1 MGLLVGFFFASI
13 LFSFLCSILE
23 AVLLS
28 ITPAY
33 VGIQEQKGSHIAAD
47 LVRFKDDIDRP
58 LAAILTLNTIA
69 HTVGAIGVGS
79 QAALIFGESML
90 EVAGVPVISLEAL
103 IAGLMTLAILIFSEV
118 IPKTIGANN
127 WEALTPF
134 TIASLKVMLFVLAPL
149 VWISQY
155 ITRHL
160 KKDKDKPVL
169 SRTDFLAMAKLGTES
184 GVLEES
190 EQTIIHNLLRFSK
203 VLVKDVMTPRIV
215 VNTASEDIT
224 VREFQN
230 VNANLPHSRI
240 PVYREKNDNITG
252 YVLRDDILL
261 NLAETQDH
269 TLLKALRRDIVV
281 VHRTV
286 PIPDLLD
293 TFLIKKE
300 HMALVVDEF
309 GGMEGIVTMEDI
321 IETLL
326 GLEIVDESDNETD
339 MQALARSNWE
349 RRAWASSPRPRN
361 PEHQKAVKALIPDQN
376 MVCLL
381 LLIRR
386 PKPPAG
392 LFHSGQES
400 TVGPVRNQH
409 LYQQQHHHQRQNP
422 PPQPLRIL

>member
-1 MGLLVGFFFASI
+1 MGLLFGFFFASI

-33 VGIQEQKGSHIAAD
+33 VGIQEQTDSHIAAD

-90 EVAGVPVISLEAL
+90 EIAGVPIISLEAL

-118 IPKTIGANN
+118 IPKTIGANK

-134 TIASLKVMLFVLAPL
+134 TIASLKIMLVVLAPL
-149 VWISQY
+149 VWTSQY

-215 VNTASEDIT
+215 VNTASEEIT

-230 VNANLPHSRI
+230 VNSNLPHSRI

-269 TLLKALRRDIVV
+269 ILLKALRRDIVV

-326 GLEIVDESDNETD
+326 GLEIVDESDNEAD

-349 RRAWASSPRPRN
+349 RRAKR
-361 PEHQKAVKALIPDQN
+361 LGIIP
-376 MVCLL
+376 
-381 LLIRR
+381 
-386 PKPPAG
+386 KTG
-392 LFHSGQES
+392 
-400 TVGPVRNQH
+400 GPGTSEN
-409 LYQQQHHHQRQNP
+409 NKS
-422 PPQPLRIL
+422 IDS

>member
-1 MGLLVGFFFASI
+1 MGLLFGFFFASI

-33 VGIQEQKGSHIAAD
+33 VGIQEQTDSHIAAD

-90 EVAGVPVISLEAL
+90 EIAGVPIISLEAL

-118 IPKTIGANN
+118 IPKTIGANK

-134 TIASLKVMLFVLAPL
+134 TIASLKIMLFVLAPL
-149 VWISQY
+149 VWTSQY

-215 VNTASEDIT
+215 VNTASEEIT

-230 VNANLPHSRI
+230 VNSNLPHSRI

-269 TLLKALRRDIVV
+269 ILLKALRRDIVV

-349 RRAWASSPRPRN
+349 RRAKR
-361 PEHQKAVKALIPDQN
+361 LGIIP
-376 MVCLL
+376 
-381 LLIRR
+381 
-386 PKPPAG
+386 KTG
-392 LFHSGQES
+392 
-400 TVGPVRNQH
+400 GPGTSEN
-409 LYQQQHHHQRQNP
+409 NKNADS
-422 PPQPLRIL
+422 

>member
-1 MGLLVGFFFASI
+1 MGLLVGFFLASI

-33 VGIQEQKGSHIAAD
+33 VGIQEQKGTRIAAD
-47 LVRFKDDIDRP
+47 LVSFKEDIDRP

-79 QAALIFGESML
+79 QAALVFGESML
-90 EVAGVPVISLEAL
+90 VIAGISIISLEAL
-103 IAGLMTLAILIFSEV
+103 IAGFMTLAILILSEV

-127 WEALTPF
+127 WEILTPF
-134 TIASLKVMLFVLAPL
+134 TIASLKIMLIGLAPL

-160 KKDKDKPVL
+160 KKGKDKPVL
-169 SRTDFLAMAKLGTES
+169 SRTDFLAMTKLGTES
-184 GVLEES
+184 GILEES

-215 VNTASEDIT
+215 VNTAGEEIT

-240 PVYREKNDNITG
+240 PVYQEKNDNITG

-261 NLAETQDH
+261 KLAETQDQ
-269 TLLKALRRDIVV
+269 TPLKALRREIIV

-349 RRAWASSPRPRN
+349 RRAKRLGIITETGEAISGEN
-361 PEHQKAVKALIPDQN
+361 IQ
-376 MVCLL
+376 
-381 LLIRR
+381 
-386 PKPPAG
+386 G
-392 LFHSGQES
+392 LSE
-400 TVGPVRNQH
+400 
-409 LYQQQHHHQRQNP
+409 
-422 PPQPLRIL
+422 

>member
-1 MGLLVGFFFASI
+1 MSLLFGFFFASI

-33 VGIQEQKGSHIAAD
+33 VSIQEQTGSHIAAD

-90 EVAGVPVISLEAL
+90 EIAGVPLISLEAL

-118 IPKTIGANN
+118 VPKTIGANK

-134 TIASLKVMLFVLAPL
+134 TIASLKIMLVVLAPL
-149 VWISQY
+149 VWTSQY

-215 VNTASEDIT
+215 VNTASEGIT

-261 NLAETQDH
+261 NLAETQDNK
-269 TLLKALRRDIVV
+269 LLKALRRDIIV

-349 RRAWASSPRPRN
+349 RRAKR
-361 PEHQKAVKALIPDQN
+361 LGIIPKTGEPGTSEDN
-376 MVCLL
+376 
-381 LLIRR
+381 
-386 PKPPAG
+386 KSAD
-392 LFHSGQES
+392 
-400 TVGPVRNQH
+400 
-409 LYQQQHHHQRQNP
+409 Y
-422 PPQPLRIL
+422 

>member
-1 MGLLVGFFFASI
+1 MGLLVGFFLASI

-33 VGIQEQKGSHIAAD
+33 VGIQEQKGTSIAND
-47 LVRFKDDIDRP
+47 LVHFKEDIDRP

-79 QAALIFGESML
+79 QAAIVFGETVL
-90 EVAGVPVISLEAL
+90 KIAGVSIISLEAL

-127 WEALTPF
+127 WEVLTPF
-134 TIASLKVMLFVLAPL
+134 TIASLKIMLFGLAPL
-149 VWISQY
+149 VWTSQY

-169 SRTDFLAMAKLGTES
+169 SRTDFLAMARLGTES
-184 GVLEES
+184 GILEES
-190 EQTIIHNLLRFSK
+190 EQTIIYNLLRFSK

-215 VNTASEDIT
+215 VNTAGEEIT

-230 VNANLPHSRI
+230 ANANLPHSRI

-261 NLAETQDH
+261 KLAETQDH
-269 TLLKALRRDIVV
+269 TPLKSLRREIVV

-349 RRAWASSPRPRN
+349 RRAKRLGIIPKNEEEISPEN
-361 PEHQKAVKALIPDQN
+361 MKAP
-376 MVCLL
+376 
-381 LLIRR
+381 
-386 PKPPAG
+386 
-392 LFHSGQES
+392 
-400 TVGPVRNQH
+400 
-409 LYQQQHHHQRQNP
+409 
-422 PPQPLRIL
+422 

>member
-1 MGLLVGFFFASI
+1 MSLLFGFFFASI

-33 VGIQEQKGSHIAAD
+33 VGIQEQTDSHIAAD

-90 EVAGVPVISLEAL
+90 EIAGVPIISLEAL

-118 IPKTIGANN
+118 IPKTIGANK

-134 TIASLKVMLFVLAPL
+134 TIASLKIMLVVLAPL
-149 VWISQY
+149 VWTSQY

-215 VNTASEDIT
+215 VNTASEEIT

-230 VNANLPHSRI
+230 VNSNLPHSRI

-269 TLLKALRRDIVV
+269 ILLKALRRDIVV

-326 GLEIVDESDNETD
+326 GLEIVDESDNEAD

-349 RRAWASSPRPRN
+349 RRAKR
-361 PEHQKAVKALIPDQN
+361 LGIIP
-376 MVCLL
+376 
-381 LLIRR
+381 
-386 PKPPAG
+386 KTG
-392 LFHSGQES
+392 
-400 TVGPVRNQH
+400 GPGTSEDNKSADS
-409 LYQQQHHHQRQNP
+409 
-422 PPQPLRIL
+422 

>member
-1 MGLLVGFFFASI
+1 MGLLFGFFFASI

-33 VGIQEQKGSHIAAD
+33 VGIQEQTDSHIAAD

-90 EVAGVPVISLEAL
+90 EIAGVPIISLEAL

-118 IPKTIGANN
+118 IPKTIGANK

-134 TIASLKVMLFVLAPL
+134 TIASLKIMLVVLAPL
-149 VWISQY
+149 VWTSQY

-215 VNTASEDIT
+215 VNTASEEIT

-230 VNANLPHSRI
+230 VNSNLPHSRI

-326 GLEIVDESDNETD
+326 GLEIVDESDNEAD

-349 RRAWASSPRPRN
+349 RRAKR
-361 PEHQKAVKALIPDQN
+361 LGIIP
-376 MVCLL
+376 
-381 LLIRR
+381 
-386 PKPPAG
+386 KTG
-392 LFHSGQES
+392 
-400 TVGPVRNQH
+400 GPGTSEN
-409 LYQQQHHHQRQNP
+409 NKSADS
-422 PPQPLRIL
+422 

>member
-1 MGLLVGFFFASI
+1 MSLLFGFFFASI

-33 VGIQEQKGSHIAAD
+33 VGIQEQTDSHIAAD

-79 QAALIFGESML
+79 QAAIIFGESML
-90 EVAGVPVISLEAL
+90 EIAGVPIISLEAL

-118 IPKTIGANN
+118 IPKTIGANK

-134 TIASLKVMLFVLAPL
+134 TIASLKIMLVVLAPL
-149 VWISQY
+149 VWTSQY

-215 VNTASEDIT
+215 VNTASEEIT

-230 VNANLPHSRI
+230 VNSNLPHSRI

-269 TLLKALRRDIVV
+269 ILLKALRRDIVV

-326 GLEIVDESDNETD
+326 GLEIVDESDNEAD

-349 RRAWASSPRPRN
+349 RRAKR
-361 PEHQKAVKALIPDQN
+361 LGIIP
-376 MVCLL
+376 
-381 LLIRR
+381 
-386 PKPPAG
+386 KTG
-392 LFHSGQES
+392 
-400 TVGPVRNQH
+400 GPGTSEN
-409 LYQQQHHHQRQNP
+409 NKNADS
-422 PPQPLRIL
+422 

>member
-1 MGLLVGFFFASI
+1 MGLLVGFFLASI

-33 VGIQEQKGSHIAAD
+33 VGIQEQKGTRIAAD
-47 LVRFKDDIDRP
+47 LVSFKEDIDRP
-58 LAAILTLNTIA
+58 LAAILTLNNIA

-79 QAALIFGESML
+79 QAALVFGESML
-90 EVAGVPVISLEAL
+90 MIAGISIISLEAL
-103 IAGLMTLAILIFSEV
+103 IAGSMTLAILILSEV

-127 WEALTPF
+127 WEILTPF
-134 TIASLKVMLFVLAPL
+134 TIASLKIMLIGLAPL

-169 SRTDFLAMAKLGTES
+169 SRTDFLAMTKLGTES
-184 GVLEES
+184 GILEES

-215 VNTASEDIT
+215 VNTAGEEIT

-240 PVYREKNDNITG
+240 PVYQEKNDNITG

-261 NLAETQDH
+261 KLAETQDQ
-269 TLLKALRRDIVV
+269 TPLKALRREIIV

-349 RRAWASSPRPRN
+349 RRAKRLGIITETGEAISGEN
-361 PEHQKAVKALIPDQN
+361 IQ
-376 MVCLL
+376 
-381 LLIRR
+381 
-386 PKPPAG
+386 G
-392 LFHSGQES
+392 LSE
-400 TVGPVRNQH
+400 
-409 LYQQQHHHQRQNP
+409 
-422 PPQPLRIL
+422 

>member
-1 MGLLVGFFFASI
+1 MGLLFGFFFASI

-33 VGIQEQKGSHIAAD
+33 VGIQEQTDSHIAAD

-79 QAALIFGESML
+79 QAAIIFGESML
-90 EVAGVPVISLEAL
+90 EIAGVPIISLEAL

-118 IPKTIGANN
+118 IPKTIGANK

-134 TIASLKVMLFVLAPL
+134 TIASLKIMLFVLAPL
-149 VWISQY
+149 VWTSQY

-215 VNTASEDIT
+215 VNTASEEIT

-230 VNANLPHSRI
+230 VNSNLPHSRI

-269 TLLKALRRDIVV
+269 ILLKALRRDIVV

-326 GLEIVDESDNETD
+326 GLEIVDESDNEAD

-349 RRAWASSPRPRN
+349 RRAKR
-361 PEHQKAVKALIPDQN
+361 LGIIP
-376 MVCLL
+376 
-381 LLIRR
+381 
-386 PKPPAG
+386 KTG
-392 LFHSGQES
+392 
-400 TVGPVRNQH
+400 GPGTSEDNKSADS
-409 LYQQQHHHQRQNP
+409 
-422 PPQPLRIL
+422 

>member
-1 MGLLVGFFFASI
+1 MSLLFGFFFASI

-33 VGIQEQKGSHIAAD
+33 VSIQEQTGSHIAAD

-90 EVAGVPVISLEAL
+90 EIAGVPIISLEAL

-118 IPKTIGANN
+118 IPKTIGANK

-134 TIASLKVMLFVLAPL
+134 TIASLKIMLVVLAPL
-149 VWISQY
+149 VWTSQY

-215 VNTASEDIT
+215 VNTASEGIT

-269 TLLKALRRDIVV
+269 ILLKALRRDIVV

-326 GLEIVDESDNETD
+326 GLEIVDESDNEAD

-349 RRAWASSPRPRN
+349 RRAKR
-361 PEHQKAVKALIPDQN
+361 LGIIP
-376 MVCLL
+376 
-381 LLIRR
+381 
-386 PKPPAG
+386 KTG
-392 LFHSGQES
+392 
-400 TVGPVRNQH
+400 GPGTSEN
-409 LYQQQHHHQRQNP
+409 NKSADS
-422 PPQPLRIL
+422 

>member
-1 MGLLVGFFFASI
+1 MGFLFGFFFASI

-33 VGIQEQKGSHIAAD
+33 VGIQEQTDSHIAAD

-90 EVAGVPVISLEAL
+90 EIAGVPIISLEAL

-118 IPKTIGANN
+118 IPKTIGANK

-134 TIASLKVMLFVLAPL
+134 TIASLKIMLFVLAPL
-149 VWISQY
+149 VWTSQY

-215 VNTASEDIT
+215 VTTASEEIT

-230 VNANLPHSRI
+230 VNSNLPHSRI

-269 TLLKALRRDIVV
+269 ILLKALRRDIVV

-326 GLEIVDESDNETD
+326 GLEIVDESDNEAD

-349 RRAWASSPRPRN
+349 RRAKR
-361 PEHQKAVKALIPDQN
+361 LGIIP
-376 MVCLL
+376 
-381 LLIRR
+381 
-386 PKPPAG
+386 KTG
-392 LFHSGQES
+392 
-400 TVGPVRNQH
+400 GPGTSVDNKRGDS
-409 LYQQQHHHQRQNP
+409 
-422 PPQPLRIL
+422 

>member
-1 MGLLVGFFFASI
+1 MGLLFGFFFASI

-33 VGIQEQKGSHIAAD
+33 VGIQEQTDSHIAAD

-90 EVAGVPVISLEAL
+90 EIAGVPIISLEAL

-134 TIASLKVMLFVLAPL
+134 TIASLKIMLVVLAPL
-149 VWISQY
+149 VWTSQY

-215 VNTASEDIT
+215 VNTASEEIT

-230 VNANLPHSRI
+230 VNSNLPHSRI

-326 GLEIVDESDNETD
+326 GLEIVDESDNEAD

-349 RRAWASSPRPRN
+349 RRAKR
-361 PEHQKAVKALIPDQN
+361 LGIIP
-376 MVCLL
+376 
-381 LLIRR
+381 
-386 PKPPAG
+386 KTG
-392 LFHSGQES
+392 
-400 TVGPVRNQH
+400 GPGTSEN
-409 LYQQQHHHQRQNP
+409 NKSADS
-422 PPQPLRIL
+422 

>member
-1 MGLLVGFFFASI
+1 MGLLFGFFFASI

-33 VGIQEQKGSHIAAD
+33 VGIQEQTDSHIAAD

-90 EVAGVPVISLEAL
+90 EIAGVPIISLEAL

-134 TIASLKVMLFVLAPL
+134 TIASLKIMLVVLAPL
-149 VWISQY
+149 VWTSQY

-215 VNTASEDIT
+215 VNTASEEIT

-230 VNANLPHSRI
+230 VNSNLPHSRI

-269 TLLKALRRDIVV
+269 ILLKALRRDIVV

-300 HMALVVDEF
+300 HMAMVVDEF

-326 GLEIVDESDNETD
+326 GLEIVDESDNEAD

-349 RRAWASSPRPRN
+349 RRAKR
-361 PEHQKAVKALIPDQN
+361 LGIIP
-376 MVCLL
+376 
-381 LLIRR
+381 
-386 PKPPAG
+386 KTG
-392 LFHSGQES
+392 
-400 TVGPVRNQH
+400 GPGTSEDNKSADS
-409 LYQQQHHHQRQNP
+409 
-422 PPQPLRIL
+422 

>member
-1 MGLLVGFFFASI
+1 MGLLFGFFFASI

-33 VGIQEQKGSHIAAD
+33 VGIQEQTDSHIAAD

-90 EVAGVPVISLEAL
+90 EIAGVPIISLEAL

-118 IPKTIGANN
+118 IPKTIGANK

-134 TIASLKVMLFVLAPL
+134 TIASLKIMLVVLAPL
-149 VWISQY
+149 VWTSQY

-215 VNTASEDIT
+215 VNTASEEIT

-230 VNANLPHSRI
+230 VNSNLPHSRI

-269 TLLKALRRDIVV
+269 ILLKALRRDIVV

-326 GLEIVDESDNETD
+326 GLEIVDESDNEAD

-349 RRAWASSPRPRN
+349 RRAKR
-361 PEHQKAVKALIPDQN
+361 LGIIPKTGAPGTSENNKSAD
-376 MVCLL
+376 
-381 LLIRR
+381 
-386 PKPPAG
+386 
-392 LFHSGQES
+392 S
-400 TVGPVRNQH
+400 
-409 LYQQQHHHQRQNP
+409 
-422 PPQPLRIL
+422 

>member
-1 MGLLVGFFFASI
+1 MGLLFGFFFASI

-33 VGIQEQKGSHIAAD
+33 VGIQEQTDSHIAAD

-90 EVAGVPVISLEAL
+90 EIAGVPIISLEAL

-118 IPKTIGANN
+118 IPKTIGANK

-134 TIASLKVMLFVLAPL
+134 TIASLKIMLVVLAPL
-149 VWISQY
+149 VWTSQY

-215 VNTASEDIT
+215 VNTASEEIT

-230 VNANLPHSRI
+230 VNSNLPHSRI

-269 TLLKALRRDIVV
+269 VLLKALRRDIVV

-349 RRAWASSPRPRN
+349 RRAKR
-361 PEHQKAVKALIPDQN
+361 LGIIP
-376 MVCLL
+376 
-381 LLIRR
+381 
-386 PKPPAG
+386 KTG
-392 LFHSGQES
+392 
-400 TVGPVRNQH
+400 GPGTSEN
-409 LYQQQHHHQRQNP
+409 NKNADS
-422 PPQPLRIL
+422 

>member
-33 VGIQEQKGSHIAAD
+33 VGIQEQKGSHIADD

-134 TIASLKVMLFVLAPL
+134 TITSLKVMLFVLAPL

-169 SRTDFLAMAKLGTES
+169 SRTDFLAMAKLGTQS

-349 RRAWASSPRPRN
+349 RRAKRLGIIPRPRN
-361 PEHQKAVKALIPDQN
+361 PEHQKAVKALIPDQI
-376 MVCLL
+376 MVCLQTCL
-381 LLIRR
+381 
-386 PKPPAG
+386 
-392 LFHSGQES
+392 S
-400 TVGPVRNQH
+400 
-409 LYQQQHHHQRQNP
+409 
-422 PPQPLRIL
+422 

>member
-1 MGLLVGFFFASI
+1 MGLLVGFFLASI

-33 VGIQEQKGSHIAAD
+33 VGIQEQKGTRIAAD
-47 LVRFKDDIDRP
+47 LVSFKEDIDRP

-79 QAALIFGESML
+79 QAALVFGESML
-90 EVAGVPVISLEAL
+90 VIAGISIISLEAL
-103 IAGLMTLAILIFSEV
+103 IAGSMTLAILILSEV

-127 WEALTPF
+127 WEILTPF
-134 TIASLKVMLFVLAPL
+134 TIASLKIMLIGLAPL

-169 SRTDFLAMAKLGTES
+169 SRTDFLAMTKLGTES
-184 GVLEES
+184 GILEES

-215 VNTASEDIT
+215 VNTAGEEIT

-261 NLAETQDH
+261 KLAETQDQ
-269 TLLKALRRDIVV
+269 TPLKALRREIIV

-349 RRAWASSPRPRN
+349 RRAKRLGIITETGEAISGEN
-361 PEHQKAVKALIPDQN
+361 IQ
-376 MVCLL
+376 
-381 LLIRR
+381 
-386 PKPPAG
+386 G
-392 LFHSGQES
+392 LSE
-400 TVGPVRNQH
+400 
-409 LYQQQHHHQRQNP
+409 
-422 PPQPLRIL
+422 